1 METLKILIRTLLC
14 FTAYDENK
22 LPTAM
27 DFCVSS
33 LPGKAVRTVT
43 STNTSA
49 NISADTS
56 SVMSPEK
63 ETVRWTKHL
72 SGQTASR
79 RISVAHSPFKVSS
92 FSPVRRTQQGS
103 EGCPRSTTVMEL
115 IFFMAAIVAW
125 WSASDGRRW
134 EEEWKGAGGGGGG
147 RGSVNLHWLLPPFS
161 SPF

>member
-1 METLKILIRTLLC
+1 METLKILCFVLQLMMKISCQLLFC
-14 FTAYDENK
+14 
-22 LPTAM
+22 

-92 FSPVRRTQQGS
+92 FSPVKRTQQGS
-103 EGCPRSTTVMEL
+103 EGCLWSTTVMEL

-147 RGSVNLHWLLPPFS
+147 RGSVNLHWHLPPFS